1 MLPGPM
7 SLRQLQTN
15 TDSPTNQPSKF
26 GGVLTSKI
34 RDMAS
39 NVFINY
45 RNPNPLRIPNFA
57 NPVVDIAAS
66 SQIGVLF
73 GLASLQVGA
82 GLQSN

>member
-45 RNPNPLRIPNFA
+45 RNP
-57 NPVVDIAAS
+57 VVDIAAS
-66 SQIGVLF
+66 SQIGVLL